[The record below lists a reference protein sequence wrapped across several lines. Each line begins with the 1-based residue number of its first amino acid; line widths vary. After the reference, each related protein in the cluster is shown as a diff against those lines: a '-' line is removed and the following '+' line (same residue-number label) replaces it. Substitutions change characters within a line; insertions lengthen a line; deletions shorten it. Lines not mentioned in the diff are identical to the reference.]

1 MRGSKI
7 HHYWQNFSTA
17 NQIPG
22 YQCSGYQ
29 TSFFSKLIKN
39 QNFCFEYIIS
49 QNSGKLQLAQEM
61 LYQEFYAKS
70 GFQFTHRLSCKYWAA
85 NSFENMDSTM
95 DKKSPNCSIGQLSKR
110 IKTVDLSLFPEI
122 GHFQSPSA
130 TINSWNRKAFL
141 IFLVR
146 LSESHWRKSF
156 LKGTILYMKA
166 LFVDVVSFP
175 RRKIQQKKIGLRTS
189 RFHFVPHFTSLNFFY
204 YAHIF
209 LDAVEHAHLSI
220 GAFFAAQS

>member
-175 RRKIQQKKIGLRTS
+175 RRKIQQKKNWVTHFPLSFRTS
-189 RFHFVPHFTSLNFFY
+189 FYFPQCFFTMLIFF
-204 YAHIF
+204 
-209 LDAVEHAHLSI
+209 
-220 GAFFAAQS
+220 